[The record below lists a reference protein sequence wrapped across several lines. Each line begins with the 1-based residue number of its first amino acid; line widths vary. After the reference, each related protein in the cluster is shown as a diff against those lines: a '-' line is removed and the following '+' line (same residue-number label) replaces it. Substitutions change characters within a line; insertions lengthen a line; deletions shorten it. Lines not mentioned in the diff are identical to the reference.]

1 MKGKVRGLESMVD
14 VEKFIK
20 KMELE
25 GYVKETLAEIVQML
39 DKKIKEDMPGVNIA
53 IRIELGIADGRTPRR
68 KE

>member
-1 MKGKVRGLESMVD
+1 MVD

-20 KMELE
+20 KIELE
-25 GYVKETLAEIVQML
+25 AYVKEILAEIVRVV
-39 DKKIKEDMPGVNIA
+39 DKKIREDMPGVKIA

>member
-1 MKGKVRGLESMVD
+1 MVD

-25 GYVKETLAEIVQML
+25 GYVKETLAEIVQIV
-39 DKKIKEDMPGVNIA
+39 DRKIKEDMPGVKIA
-53 IRIELGIADGRTPRR
+53 IKIELGISDGRAPRR

>member
-1 MKGKVRGLESMVD
+1 MVD

-20 KMELE
+20 KIELE

-39 DKKIKEDMPGVNIA
+39 DKKIKEDMPGINIA